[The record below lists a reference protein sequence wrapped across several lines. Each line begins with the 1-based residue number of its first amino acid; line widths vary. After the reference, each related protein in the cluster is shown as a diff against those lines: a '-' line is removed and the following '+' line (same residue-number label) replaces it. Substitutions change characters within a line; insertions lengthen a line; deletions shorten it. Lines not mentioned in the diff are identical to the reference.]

1 MFGEVVL
8 LQVSAR
14 VVEGA
19 ELDRDA
25 CADADQRGESAF
37 VESERPFVREDLSTA
52 VKRGAVLVRRLEP
65 DFDDICFGLARR
77 SVGK

>member
-1 MFGEVVL
+1 VFGEVVF

-52 VKRGAVLVRRLEP
+52 V
-65 DFDDICFGLARR
+65 
-77 SVGK
+77 